1 MVHLLDFQDV
11 NDGHGHIDID
21 GDHCLQHFVKTE
33 RSDLLV
39 VVVLRWY
46 LNQSQNSNNEL

>member
-21 GDHCLQHFVKTE
+21 GDHSLQHFVKTE

-39 VVVLRWY
+39 VVVLR
-46 LNQSQNSNNEL
+46 